1 MSVPRAGTTSLQAS
15 LRAFRLAM
23 SAQRRAAAAA
33 HEAGGAASPAA
44 SAATAVSARRPM
56 ATVAAAAAAST
67 TAAATLASS
76 RRAMAATAS
85 SLHRPPTSLL
95 PSLAA
100 SAASRRGIATSAAS
114 AATATA
120 LPAATAA
127 AGVRLNDLHP
137 ALGATK
143 DVRRVGRGDGSG
155 RGKTCGRGTKGQK
168 ARKGG
173 KPGLLFD
180 GGTRQL
186 RKWPKVHARPGSPVE
201 YDYVNV
207 SDVAAAARAGLLGGI
222 DFSAVAGSG
231 GSAASSPASSSSP
244 DSLPL
249 VTMKH
254 LRDAGL
260 VSKTIRWG
268 VKLLAR
274 WPVSGGAEASPV
286 LPHHLP
292 PMRLQVSAASASARR
307 AVERA
312 GGCVEA
318 VYYNRLGLRALL
330 KPEVWER
337 EGRLLPR
344 GVRAWPPRD
353 EGKGFDGVGAL
364 PPRPVVAVAAA
375 AAAAAAGGAP

>member
-1 MSVPRAGTTSLQAS
+1 
-15 LRAFRLAM
+15 M
-23 SAQRRAAAAA
+23 SAST
-33 HEAGGAASPAA
+33 GGASVGRPT
-44 SAATAVSARRPM
+44 ATS
-56 ATVAAAAAAST
+56 
-67 TAAATLASS
+67 
-76 RRAMAATAS
+76 
-85 SLHRPPTSLL
+85 SLL
-95 PSLAA
+95 PWLAA
-100 SAASRRGIATSAAS
+100 SAARGLATTTVSSSSSAAS
-114 AATATA
+114 ATP
-120 LPAATAA
+120 LPA
-127 AGVRLNDLHP
+127 VRLNDLHP
-137 ALGATK
+137 GLGATK
-143 DVRRVGRGDGSG
+143 AVRRVGRGDGSG

-222 DFSAVAGSG
+222 DFS
-231 GSAASSPASSSSP
+231 SAASASAAATTTTTTTTATTTTDAP
-244 DSLPL
+244 LPL

-274 WPVSGGAEASPV
+274 APEEEEQEAAGAGAGGAG
-286 LPHHLP
+286 LP
-292 PMRLQVSAASASARR
+292 PMRLQVSSASSAARR

-312 GGCVEA
+312 GGRVEA

-337 EGRLLPR
+337 EGRVLPR
-344 GVRAWPPRD
+344 GVRAWPPRE
-353 EGKGFDGVGAL
+353 EGKKFDGVGAL
-364 PPRPVVAVAAA
+364 PPRPVVGVVAGP
-375 AAAAAAGGAP
+375 AAAGPAAA